1 MLVPRVPT
9 EVRARTRQRLE
20 PLPPP
25 RQQKRERAQG
35 VCDEANLQPNAA
47 LSGRGP
53 TECQETRWPVPAV
66 RLNA

>member
-1 MLVPRVPT
+1 MLMPRVPT
-9 EVRARTRQRLE
+9 ELRARTRKRLE
-20 PLPPP
+20 PLPTP

-35 VCDEANLQPNAA
+35 VCDEANVQPNAA

-53 TECQETRWPVPAV
+53 IQHQETRWPVPAV